1 MISKIV
7 DVEALDRQFQA
18 IDDICWDCRETTLS
32 ACVYVSGH
40 CPLTM
45 VATVRLEDA
54 RGALT
59 CLLSDNGIQN

>member
-18 IDDICWDCRETTLS
+18 IDDICWDCRENTLS
-32 ACVYVSGH
+32 ACLYVSGH

-54 RGALT
+54 REL
-59 CLLSDNGIQN
+59 